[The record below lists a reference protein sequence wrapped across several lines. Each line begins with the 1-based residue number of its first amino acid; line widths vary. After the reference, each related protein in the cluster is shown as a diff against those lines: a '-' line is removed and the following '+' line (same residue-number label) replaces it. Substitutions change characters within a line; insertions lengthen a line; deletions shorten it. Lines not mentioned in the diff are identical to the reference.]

1 MQYRKHKDAAP
12 MDTVKKIQ
20 SIIHNI
26 GLETDVTWVESG
38 IKDAYSNHISISH
51 TSFGANGKGT
61 SKEYALASG
70 YAELIE
76 RIQNGI
82 LKTAIR
88 YNRVANEI
96 GFLYSPDE
104 KICSVEDILLQNDAF
119 TRFFFSFFHM
129 N

>member
-1 MQYRKHKDAAP
+1 

-20 SIIHNI
+20 SIIQNI

-51 TSFGANGKGT
+51 TSFGTNGKGT

-82 LKTAIR
+82 LK
-88 YNRVANEI
+88 
-96 GFLYSPDE
+96 LPS
-104 KICSVEDILLQNDAF
+104 DIIE
-119 TRFFFSFFHM
+119 
-129 N
+129 